1 MTEPVLFYVRHG
13 ETEWNKQGR
22 LQGQRD
28 SALTAL
34 GLAQAV
40 QSAGIVRDL
49 VTREGGDIAALDFV
63 ASPLG
68 RARAT
73 MEAVRAALGLDPAAY
88 RTDARLAEL
97 SFGRWEGVAYPEL
110 LAHESDALAAR
121 EKDKWNFTPPGGRK
135 LRRPHGTRARLAR
148 DGRTRQRGGGPR
160 RHGARARRLARHR
173 RAGKGR
179 GVRYRA
185 GRRLPVR
192 RRRRCPLC
200 LSDKIGRRREAAGLD
215 VRPPGKR
222 KRFR

>member
-110 LAHESDALAAR
+110 LAHERDALAAR
-121 EKDKWNFTPPGGRK
+121 EKDKWNFTPPGGESYADLMARV
-135 LRRPHGTRARLAR
+135 RAWHATVGRASVVVAHGGT
-148 DGRTRQRGGGPR
+148 
-160 RHGARARRLARHR
+160 ARALVALRGLAAPEKAAVFDIEQGVVYLFA
-173 RAGKGR
+173 AGGV
-179 GVRYRA
+179 VRYA
-185 GRRLPVR
+185 
-192 RRRRCPLC
+192 
-200 LSDKIGRRREAAGLD
+200 
-215 VRPPGKR
+215 
-222 KRFR
+222 